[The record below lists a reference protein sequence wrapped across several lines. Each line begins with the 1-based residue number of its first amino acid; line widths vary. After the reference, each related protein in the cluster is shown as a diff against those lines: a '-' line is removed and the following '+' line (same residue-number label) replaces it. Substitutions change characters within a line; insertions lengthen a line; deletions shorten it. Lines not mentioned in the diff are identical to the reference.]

1 MEPRLPARVLAS
13 AVRVLVDSGVLLAE
27 SGAVRLPEHRFGLDD
42 RDRRS
47 WLRIAPLLSDAA
59 RFRPPRAAE
68 LAKTVRLPVADVR
81 RVLKALARQR
91 VVVEMGLDRFFRR
104 ETVDELEDVIIAL
117 ARMQKDGRF
126 AVWQFRD
133 QLDNGR
139 KVAIEILE
147 YFDGHGLTLR
157 DGDVR
162 RLNPRR
168 VDLRPLAKDSESLGP
183 Q

>member
-1 MEPRLPARVLAS
+1 LSE
-13 AVRVLVDSGVLLAE
+13 G
-27 SGAVRLPEHRFGLDD
+27 GALRLPEHQLSLDE

-47 WLRIAPLLSDAA
+47 WSRIAPLLSAEE

-68 LAKTVRLPVADVR
+68 IGTELRMPAAEVR

-91 VVVEMGLDRFFRR
+91 VVIEVGLDRFFKR
-104 ETVDELEDVIIAL
+104 EAVDEMAGIVIAL
-117 ARMQKDGRF
+117 AGAQKNGRF
-126 AVWQFRD
+126 TVWQFRD

-147 YFDGHGLTLR
+147 YFDGRGLTLR
-157 DGDVR
+157 EGDLR

-168 VDLRPLAKDSESLGP
+168 LDLPKPETKSGSRDPR
-183 Q
+183 